1 MAVETVNE
9 ATSNE
14 QVAVGFLRLV
24 AVDGRPRDA
33 FAKYVA
39 PTFRHHDPS
48 CGGAPEDLLAAME
61 ADAQANPRKSLDVK
75 RVLTEND
82 LVAVHSH
89 VVRWQ
94 GDPGFALV
102 HLFRV
107 RQGKIVELWSVG
119 QPVPVTTPNP
129 NGMF

>member
-1 MAVETVNE
+1 MAETVAE

-14 QVAVGFLRLV
+14 QIAIGFLRLV

-33 FAKYVA
+33 FAKYVS
-39 PTFRHHDPS
+39 PSLVHHDQS
-48 CGGAPEDLLAAME
+48 CGNRPEDLLAAME
-61 ADAQANPRKSLDVK
+61 ADARANPRKSFDVK
-75 RVLTEND
+75 RVLTDND

-102 HLFRV
+102 HLFRI
-107 RQGKIVELWSVG
+107 RDGKIVELWDVG
-119 QPVPVTTPNP
+119 QPVPVTSPNP